1 MRARDANGTIPLDA
15 EVSSP
20 GRDPA
25 PAVWLPTIRA
35 GTGAD
40 VFANRLCDGLNA
52 RGIRAEISWLPH
64 RAEYLPWTVPK
75 VEPPAWANVVH
86 VNSWLPRRFWPKGL
100 PAVVTVHHLVHDPA
114 FRPFRSPT
122 QAIYH
127 EALIRPREL
136 RAIREADA
144 VTTVSSYVK
153 GTVVAF
159 SGRTDIKVIHNW
171 VDCDV
176 FSPAES
182 RGKRNPGPFRL
193 FMAGSHSRRKG
204 IDLLPD
210 LAEALGPGFEIR
222 LAGGNA
228 ATASFA
234 DNVIELGRISEAEL
248 VHEFQSCDAVLS
260 LSRYEGFGYTALE
273 GMACGKP
280 FIGFR
285 NSALIEVVEHGA
297 HGYLA
302 DSDDILG
309 IAAQCR
315 KLAESTPLVTR
326 MACAARS
333 RATEVFRKES
343 SVKTYT
349 AVYELLLIRACAAAL
364 SGSGNG

>member
-15 EVSSP
+15 EASTS
-20 GRDPA
+20 GRGRA

-75 VEPPAWANVVH
+75 PEPPAWANVVH
-86 VNSWLPRRFWPKGL
+86 VNSWLPRRFWPKVL
-100 PAVVTVHHLVHDPA
+100 PVVVTVHHLVHDPA
-114 FRPFRSPT
+114 FRPFRSPA

-136 RAIREADA
+136 RAIRDADA
-144 VTTVSSYVK
+144 VTTVSNYVK
-153 GTVVAF
+153 GTVVTF

-182 RGKRNPGPFRL
+182 KGKRNPGPFRL

-204 IDLLPD
+204 IDLLP
-210 LAEALGPGFEIR
+210 AFVTELGPGFELR
-222 LAGGNA
+222 YAGGP
-228 ATASFA
+228 TKSQLQ
-234 DNVIELGRISEAEL
+234 VPGVVELGRISHVEL
-248 VHEFQSCDAVLS
+248 VREYQACDAVVS

-273 GMACGKP
+273 AMACGKP
-280 FIGFR
+280 FFGFHT
-285 NSALIEVVEHGA
+285 SALPEVVGEDGILVMADDAGA
-297 HGYLA
+297 LA
-302 DSDDILG
+302 DAVIGLRASSDG
-309 IAAQCR
+309 MSQSAGR
-315 KLAESTPLVTR
+315 NR
-326 MACAARS
+326 
-333 RATEVFRKES
+333 
-343 SVKTYT
+343 
-349 AVYELLLIRACAAAL
+349 AL
-364 SGSGNG
+364 SEFSASNLDEYVGLYSFLSVRSSTTRRG